1 MSDTLDKV
9 IDTAK
14 KLRKYAKKVAD
25 PAFANLIADLHMSL
39 ADLKVQLADRGASAP
54 TTEPKAAAQRGE
66 PPRSEPARSEPAT
79 TGTAAQ
85 VSSKFDTLFGSGPD
99 KQN

>member
-14 KLRKYAKKVAD
+14 KLRKFAKKVAD
-25 PAFANLIADLHMSL
+25 PAFANLIADLTMSL

-54 TTEPKAAAQRGE
+54 AAEPKATEPKAASS
-66 PPRSEPARSEPAT
+66 RSEPAPA
-79 TGTAAQ
+79 GTAAQ
-85 VSSKFDTLFGSGPD
+85 VSSKFDTLFGSEPD
-99 KQN
+99 KQG

>member
-14 KLRKYAKKVAD
+14 KLRKFAKKVAD

-39 ADLKVQLADRGASAP
+39 ADLKVQLADRGAPAP
-54 TTEPKAAAQRGE
+54 SGEPKAPTSGQS
-66 PPRSEPARSEPAT
+66 RSEPARSEPAPA
-79 TGTAAQ
+79 GTAAQ

>member
-14 KLRKYAKKVAD
+14 KLRKFAKKVAD

-39 ADLKVQLADRGASAP
+39 ADLKVQLADRGAPAP
-54 TTEPKAAAQRGE
+54 AAAAPRSETQ
-66 PPRSEPARSEPAT
+66 RSEPARSEPAAA
-79 TGTAAQ
+79 GTAAQ

>member
-14 KLRKYAKKVAD
+14 KLRKFAKKVAD

-39 ADLKVQLADRGASAP
+39 ADLKVQLADRGAPSPAS
-54 TTEPKAAAQRGE
+54 EPKAAAGGQS
-66 PPRSEPARSEPAT
+66 RSEPARSEPAT

-99 KQN
+99 KQS